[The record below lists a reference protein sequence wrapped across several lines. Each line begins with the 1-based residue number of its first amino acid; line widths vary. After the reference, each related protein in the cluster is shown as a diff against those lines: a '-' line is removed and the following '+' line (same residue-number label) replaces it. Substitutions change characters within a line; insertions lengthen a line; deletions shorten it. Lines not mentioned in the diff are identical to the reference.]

1 MSAFKIEAEEFLN
14 VLPDVKIDAF
24 IKKPFSLMTLGNIV
38 QEQYKQ
44 RTKLM

>member
-24 IKKPFSLMTLGNIV
+24 VQKPFSSEALRNIAH
-38 QEQYKQ
+38 ENGIYYN
-44 RTKLM
+44 